1 MFDRNDAMQYAWKR
15 RFDEILPDALQKMKI
30 TPKLLF
36 EMLPVAA
43 RMLKLEKAAKKRGRE
58 SFLSAI
64 KSNPIAPVHGVPLGG
79 MGGGSITRGWKGD
92 FTRWQMRPGVYTYGS
107 VDADQFSVR
116 VERKGEK
123 PQATVL
129 NAAKPQNDYLQSW
142 KWGLDPARAT
152 YHALFP
158 RAWTVYDNPVDGI
171 RLTCRQVS
179 PFIPGNYQESSY
191 PVAVFAWEIKNTAQS
206 DADVSLMFTFQNG
219 IGTANDLVGGYANH
233 VSRQALRDGEIVE
246 IDMAHMVRMPKM
258 LDEGQALKDQAIIED
273 PLTLAIGALGNKDVT
288 LSYRTRFVTTSH
300 GLDIW
305 ADFEGDGRL
314 DDDADARPSSAG
326 TAIGSALCARVHL
339 KPGEVKEVVFA
350 LAWDMPLVHF
360 GSGTG
365 WYRRYTK
372 FLGRDCKA
380 AAKLIKAG
388 LTDYTDWEKAIEKWQ
403 KPILEDKKLPG
414 WYKSMLF
421 NETYYLVDGGTLWTA
436 GKENDEPTDRDLIPE
451 PEIGHFG
458 YLESHDYR
466 MINTYDVHFYASF
479 ALARLFP
486 ELELSLQRDFA
497 NAIFMEQPEQVR
509 FFFSGMRGVRKVR
522 GAVPHDLGS
531 PSEDPWQM
539 VNVYNVQDVSRWK
552 DLNPKFVLQVM
563 RSYSMT
569 RDIRFL
575 KEVWPA
581 VKEAIHFVGRFDR
594 DGDGM
599 IENDGFPDQTYDVWS
614 AKGVS
619 AYSGGLWLACLKAGA
634 AMAER
639 LGEADLAAEY
649 LATFEKGQK
658 VYEDKLWNGAYY
670 DYDASS
676 SKHHDSIMAE
686 QLAGHWYALAC
697 GLGGIVA
704 PDRAALAL
712 KKVYDVNVLGY
723 KDGSLGAM
731 NGMRPDGRLDRT
743 CLQSAEIWTGTTFAL
758 AAAMIQAGLIGE
770 GFKTA
775 EGIFNMVYQQFGLWF
790 QTPEG
795 FSHENVA
802 RATSYMRP
810 LGIWAIQDAWEKRY
824 RS

>member
-1 MFDRNDAMQYAWKR
+1 MPDRKDAMQYAWKR
-15 RFDEILPDALQKMKI
+15 RFDETLPDAPKNMKI

-36 EMLPVAA
+36 EMLPVLA
-43 RMLKLEKAAKKRGRE
+43 RMTKLDRAAKKQGRE
-58 SFLSAI
+58 GFFSAMKGI
-64 KSNPIAPVHGVPLGG
+64 PIEPVHGVPLGG

-92 FTRWQMRPGVYTYGS
+92 FTRWQMRPGMYTYGS

-123 PQATVL
+123 PQAIVL
-129 NAAKPQNDYLQSW
+129 NADKPQNDYLQSW
-142 KWGLDPARAT
+142 KWGLDPAKAT

-158 RAWTVYDNPVDGI
+158 QAWTVYENPVDGI

-191 PVAVFAWEIKNTAQS
+191 PVAVFAWEIENTAQS

-219 IGTANDLVGGYANH
+219 IGTDNDLVGGYANH
-233 VSRQALRDGEIVE
+233 LTRQTLRDGEIVE
-246 IDMAHMVRMPKM
+246 IDMAHMIRMPKM
-258 LDEGQALKDQAIIED
+258 LEEGQALKDQTIIED
-273 PLTLAIGALGNKDVT
+273 PLTLAIGVLGNREVA

-305 ADFEGDGRL
+305 ADFEDDGRL
-314 DDDADARPSSAG
+314 DNDADAKPSSPG
-326 TAIGSALCARVHL
+326 TAIGSALCARVHV
-339 KPGEVKEVVFA
+339 KAGEAKEVVFA
-350 LAWDMPLVHF
+350 LAWDMPLMHF

-372 FLGRDCKA
+372 FLGRDGSA
-380 AAKLIKAG
+380 TAKLIKAG
-388 LTDYTDWEKAIEKWQ
+388 LTDYLDWEKAIDKWQ

-436 GKENDEPTDRDLIPE
+436 GKENDEPTDTDLIPE

-479 ALARLFP
+479 ALLRLFP
-486 ELELSLQRDFA
+486 DLELSLQQDFA
-497 NAIFMEQPEQVR
+497 NAVFVEHPEEVM
-509 FFFSGMRGVRKVR
+509 FFFSGVKGPRKVR
-522 GAVPHDLGS
+522 GAVPHDLGA
-531 PSEDPWQM
+531 PSEDPWQT
-539 VNVYNVQDVSRWK
+539 VNAYNAQDISRWK
-552 DLNPKFVLQVM
+552 DLNSKFVLQVM
-563 RSYSMT
+563 HNFSYT
-569 RDIRFL
+569 GDKGIL
-575 KEVWPA
+575 KDVWPA
-581 VKEAIHFVGRFDR
+581 VKAAIAFLEKFDK

-599 IENDGFPDQTYDVWS
+599 IENEGFPDQTYDVWS

-634 AMAER
+634 T
-639 LGEADLAAEY
+639 LANHMGDEH
-649 LATFEKGQK
+649 LAKNYQSTFDRGQK
-658 VYEDKLWNGAYY
+658 VYEDSLWNGAYY

-676 SKHHDSIMAE
+676 SKHHDSIMAD
-686 QLAGHWYALAC
+686 QLAGHWFALEC

-704 PDRAALAL
+704 PERAKLAL
-712 KKVYDVNVLGY
+712 RKVYEANVLGY

-731 NGMRPDGRLDRT
+731 NGMRPDGRLDLT
-743 CLQSAEIWTGTTFAL
+743 CMQSAEIWTGTTFAV
-758 AAAMIQAGLIGE
+758 AAAMIQAGLVEE

-775 EGIFNMVYQQFGLWF
+775 EGIFNLVYRQFGLWF

-795 FSHENVA
+795 FSHEKVA

-810 LGIWAIQDAWEKRY
+810 LCIWAIQDAWEKRY
-824 RS
+824 R